1 MGVSRSGSRSA
12 KKLSYFW
19 LDSSIMFCFKLLVL
33 LLLAANDVYGYSC
46 KGDCTQGQHDCDR
59 DSDCVDGLVC
69 EFDGW
74 WGDDYCRAGPETV
87 NAAWGDWGEWSE
99 CSVQCGADGT
109 QERSRDCIPPKKGG
123 YPCSSSTD
131 TQTQTCNN
139 GPCPVNGGWG
149 DFGAWDECP
158 VSCGGAEHS
167 RYRACDNPAPE
178 HGGDDCTVD
187 GSSDTETEKC
197 NENPCPINGGWG
209 EWSSWPDCP
218 VTCGGGTQGRTRVCD
233 NPAPQFGGDDCT
245 VDGSTDMETQACNE
259 NECPI
264 NGGWG
269 EWSEWDECPV
279 SCGGADQGRTRVCD
293 NPAPQYGG
301 DDCTADG
308 TTDSETQKCNENPC
322 PINGG
327 WGDWSEWT
335 ECPVS
340 CGGADQERTRVC
352 DNPAPQYGGEDCTV
366 FDPSASETQRCN
378 ENPCPIAGGFSD
390 WDEWSPCTVECGG
403 GSQTR
408 ARRCDNPVAQ
418 FGGAECEGDFTEC
431 QRCNLDPCPSECPA

>member
-1 MGVSRSGSRSA
+1 MGG
-12 KKLSYFW
+12 
-19 LDSSIMFCFKLLVL
+19 
-33 LLLAANDVYGYSC
+33 
-46 KGDCTQGQHDCDR
+46 
-59 DSDCVDGLVC
+59 
-69 EFDGW
+69 
-74 WGDDYCRAGPETV
+74 
-87 NAAWGDWGEWSE
+87 SE

-149 DFGAWDECP
+149 
-158 VSCGGAEHS
+158 
-167 RYRACDNPAPE
+167 
-178 HGGDDCTVD
+178 
-187 GSSDTETEKC
+187 
-197 NENPCPINGGWG
+197 
-209 EWSSWPDCP
+209 
-218 VTCGGGTQGRTRVCD
+218 
-233 NPAPQFGGDDCT
+233 
-245 VDGSTDMETQACNE
+245 
-259 NECPI
+259 
-264 NGGWG
+264 

-279 SCGGADQGRTRVCD
+279 SCGGADQG
-293 NPAPQYGG
+293 
-301 DDCTADG
+301 
-308 TTDSETQKCNENPC
+308 
-322 PINGG
+322 
-327 WGDWSEWT
+327 
-335 ECPVS
+335 
-340 CGGADQERTRVC
+340 RTRVC